1 MDAHGAAALLSW
13 AEEQGPGLRGP
24 EAKAVQG
31 QLEARRGELRAAL
44 DWFAAAARVD
54 EGLRLCSALIPFWM
68 AAKRMAEGRAW
79 LDRALALPGG
89 DEGRR
94 ARGLHDAGYL
104 AFFLGDVDRSA
115 ALYHQAVE
123 LGRRTRNATAT
134 ALALVGLARIALRK
148 VDTDEA
154 RRLCRQAL
162 AETEG
167 TDDRTGRSSAMHVL
181 AVAAQMAG
189 DFEEARDLMR
199 QRIALGR
206 ETGNLAVVSS
216 EAGNL
221 SMVERQMGN
230 LDEAEALAREALEI
244 DVQRGD
250 EWSKPYK
257 VMGLAAV
264 ETDRGNHERAAR
276 LVGAAEAM
284 VAAQHADW
292 PPDEQVQYDRLLR
305 ALPAAMGAEAFERAR
320 AAGKALTVEA
330 AVAYALGSG

>member
-1 MDAHGAAALLSW
+1 MDAQSAAALLSW

-24 EAKAVQG
+24 EAKAVQR
-31 QLEARRGELRAAL
+31 QLQARHAELQAAM
-44 DWFAAAARVD
+44 DWFAAAGRVD
-54 EGLRLCSALIPFWM
+54 EGLRLCNALVPFWM
-68 AAKRMAEGRAW
+68 ATKRMEEGNAW
-79 LDRALALPGG
+79 LGRALALPGG

-104 AFFLGDVDRSA
+104 AFFRGEIERSA
-115 ALYHQAVE
+115 ALYHQAAA
-123 LGRRTRNATAT
+123 LGRRTKNVTAT
-134 ALALVGLARIALRK
+134 ALALVGLARIALRT

-189 DFEEARDLMR
+189 DFQEARDLMR

-216 EAGNL
+216 ELGNL
-221 SMVERQMGN
+221 SMVERQLGN

-250 EWSKPYK
+250 EWSIPWKIN
-257 VMGLAAV
+257 GLAAV
-264 ETDRGNHERAAR
+264 ETDRGNYERAAR
-276 LVGAAEAM
+276 LVGAMEAM
-284 VAAQHADW
+284 VAAQNAAW
-292 PPDEQVQYDRLLR
+292 PPDERVQFDRVLAR
-305 ALPAAMGAEAFERAR
+305 LPAALGVAAFERAR
-320 AAGKALTVEA
+320 AAGKALTAQA